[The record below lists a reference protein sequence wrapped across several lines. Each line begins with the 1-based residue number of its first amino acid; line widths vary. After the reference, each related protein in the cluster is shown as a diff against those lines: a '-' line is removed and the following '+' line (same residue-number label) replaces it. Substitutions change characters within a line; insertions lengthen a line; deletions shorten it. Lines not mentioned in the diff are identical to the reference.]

1 MNILLQKELDKI
13 ATLFDITEYQM
24 HQISNVFY
32 EDMENKTMLKMIPTY
47 TYCNVDIPNGEY
59 LAIDFGGTNVRC
71 YKYGVKGKEIKIL
84 DKACFSL
91 ITEEKN
97 YTTNEYTLE
106 DIMNVIID
114 KLETI
119 IDKDKEYFLGHT
131 FSFASKSLSKKNAIL
146 IDMAKGFDLRETK
159 NVDVNELLIKVIKER
174 KLKIE
179 PTSIINDTT
188 ATLLTGNYKNK
199 NADIAMIV
207 GTGHNACF
215 KNKMGEIINIESAYM
230 SKGIPLSYY
239 DFNLLDKLP
248 GAKNTILEIL
258 VGGKYLGL
266 IAEEILNELFEIGM
280 IERKFEITSK
290 MLTEAME
297 NNLSDDY
304 SNEEKEILNKIAE
317 IILKRAAKLVVC
329 EIMAIIK
336 YIDGDLEKEHCIVFD
351 GTVYEKNKTL
361 QDNIKV
367 YLEKIYGEN
376 AKKLETLLIKDA
388 SSVGAIIS
396 IFPLN

>member
-1 MNILLQKELDKI
+1 MNII
-13 ATLFDITEYQM
+13 
-24 HQISNVFY
+24 V
-32 EDMENKTMLKMIPTY
+32 
-47 TYCNVDIPNGEY
+47 
-59 LAIDFGGTNVRC
+59 
-71 YKYGVKGKEIKIL
+71 
-84 DKACFSL
+84 
-91 ITEEKN
+91 
-97 YTTNEYTLE
+97 
-106 DIMNVIID
+106 D

-119 IDKDKEYFLGHT
+119 IDKNKEYFLGHT
-131 FSFASKSLSKKNAIL
+131 FSFATKSLSKKNAIL

>member
-1 MNILLQKELDKI
+1 VPGGQPSGPMGRLCKARPGKGPVRR
-13 ATLFDITEYQM
+13 FC
-24 HQISNVFY
+24 FY
-32 EDMENKTMLKMIPTY
+32 PTWHS
-47 TYCNVDIPNGEY
+47 C
-59 LAIDFGGTNVRC
+59 
-71 YKYGVKGKEIKIL
+71 
-84 DKACFSL
+84 
-91 ITEEKN
+91 
-97 YTTNEYTLE
+97 
-106 DIMNVIID
+106 
-114 KLETI
+114 
-119 IDKDKEYFLGHT
+119 
-131 FSFASKSLSKKNAIL
+131 
-146 IDMAKGFDLRETK
+146 
-159 NVDVNELLIKVIKER
+159 KER